1 MSPIHPRKD
10 APRRR
15 PLSRRTAAVGAVLAL
30 AGGLTTAAVAT
41 SAGADEAAFVQTNLV
56 SNRPGIPATFHDDAL
71 QNAWG
76 MSAGDT
82 SPLWV
87 SDNNS
92 DSTTLYSEQVPGL
105 KVTLPGNIKAV
116 KIEGGAPTGQVFNT
130 GAFMAHNADRS
141 VAAKATFIFA
151 SENGTIT
158 AWSLNADPTTA
169 HIEVNNGANAVYKGL
184 AIATSGGQTFLYA
197 ANFRSGRVEVYD
209 TNYQPVTLKG
219 LFTDFSLPNG
229 YAPFGI
235 QAFGG
240 KIYVSYA
247 LENDQLH
254 DDVAGPGHGFI
265 DVFNTD
271 GTLVGRLVTRGQLDS
286 PWGMAIAPAGF
297 GRFGGALLVGNFGD
311 GHINAYDPV
320 HGTHLGT
327 LRADDGR
334 PIVIDGLWGLRFG
347 NGTSFKR
354 SELVFAAGPTMETD
368 GLLGTITA
376 KSNP

>member
-1 MSPIHPRKD
+1 MAEVPRVGLPRPIGGAMSPIHPRKD

-240 KIYVSYA
+240 KIYV
-247 LENDQLH
+247 
-254 DDVAGPGHGFI
+254 
-265 DVFNTD
+265 
-271 GTLVGRLVTRGQLDS
+271 
-286 PWGMAIAPAGF
+286 
-297 GRFGGALLVGNFGD
+297 
-311 GHINAYDPV
+311 
-320 HGTHLGT
+320 
-327 LRADDGR
+327 
-334 PIVIDGLWGLRFG
+334 
-347 NGTSFKR
+347 
-354 SELVFAAGPTMETD
+354 
-368 GLLGTITA
+368 
-376 KSNP
+376 